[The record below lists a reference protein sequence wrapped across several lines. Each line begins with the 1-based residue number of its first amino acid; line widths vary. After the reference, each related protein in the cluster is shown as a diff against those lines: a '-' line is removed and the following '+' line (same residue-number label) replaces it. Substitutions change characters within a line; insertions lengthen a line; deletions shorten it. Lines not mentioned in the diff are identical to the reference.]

1 MGAKEDRQKIIHW
14 FETHRGQYAYD
25 DNHVWNDNFDPDR
38 HKYADCSDVVDAAY
52 REVGI
57 DLPGMSYEQAASGRH
72 VASGRTAADFA
83 AIQDQLRPGDIIGMG
98 MYEGVYHGAS
108 VDHVEVYDKD
118 GYSWGHGGAPVYGPT
133 RHRISTLLKLAGMW
147 TARRHIEDDNND
159 TTIEGEDDM
168 RIVSRTGDE
177 AAFLVTPTACIQI
190 DYAKAKAL
198 TAIGV
203 PRFHA
208 SPQDVYLIQEAVHE
222 LADDEQQTQRAYD
235 KARG

>member
-1 MGAKEDRQKIIHW
+1 MGAKEDRQKIIRW
-14 FETHRGQYAYD
+14 FETHQEQYSYA
-25 DNHVWNDNFDPDR
+25 NVHNDNFDPDR
-38 HKYADCSDVVDAAY
+38 HSSADCSDVVDAAY

-57 DLPGMSYEQAASGRH
+57 DLPGMSDEQAATGRE
-72 VASGRTAADFA
+72 VASGHTAADFA
-83 AIQDQLRPGDIIGMG
+83 AIQDQLRQGDIIGMG
-98 MYEGVYHGAS
+98 MRAGRNGGRA
-108 VDHVEVYDKD
+108 VDHVEVYDRD
-118 GYSWGHGGAPVYGPT
+118 GYSWGHGDENRPGPH
-133 RHRISTLLKLAGMW
+133 RNRISTLLKLAGMW